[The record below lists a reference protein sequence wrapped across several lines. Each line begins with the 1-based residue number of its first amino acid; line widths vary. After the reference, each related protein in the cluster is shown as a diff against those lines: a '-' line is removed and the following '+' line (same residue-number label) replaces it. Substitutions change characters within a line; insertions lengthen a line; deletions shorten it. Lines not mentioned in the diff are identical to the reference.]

1 MDALAR
7 LAGTSASQINKLEKG
22 ERRLSQG
29 WMVRIGAAL
38 GVPPGQLFGAVEPA
52 GAAGPA
58 GADALHPR
66 RVRAGSVELVAIPRF
81 DAAIAQGKG
90 CIFDQDAG
98 PAGVWYAETGWL
110 RSVTSADPSCLAVLR
125 VAGDSMAD
133 SLNDGDLV
141 LVDLEQALVA
151 NDGIFVLRV
160 ASSVLVRRLSWDV
173 AVKRVRAIADNRRY
187 PAQDVREEDLVV
199 IGRVAGIV
207 AKKV

>member
-38 GVPPGQLFGAVEPA
+38 GVPPGQLFGAVETA
-52 GAAGPA
+52 CAAVPA

-66 RVRAGSVELVAIPRF
+66 RVRAGDFELVAIPRF
-81 DAAIAQGKG
+81 DAAIPKGKG
-90 CIFDQDAG
+90 CIFDRDAG
-98 PAGVWYAETGWL
+98 PADVWYPETGWL
-110 RSVTSADPSCLAVLR
+110 RSVTSADPACLAVLR

-141 LVDLEQALVA
+141 LVDLNQALVA

-160 ASSVLVRRLSWDV
+160 ANSVLVRRLSRDI
-173 AVKRVRAIADNRRY
+173 AGNRIRAIADNHRY
-187 PAQDVREEDLVV
+187 PAQDVGEEDLVV